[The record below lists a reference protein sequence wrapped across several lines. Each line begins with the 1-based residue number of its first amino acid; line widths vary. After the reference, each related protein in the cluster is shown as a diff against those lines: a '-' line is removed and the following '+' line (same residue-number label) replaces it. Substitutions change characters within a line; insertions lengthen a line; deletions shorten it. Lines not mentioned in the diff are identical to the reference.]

1 MEITYDTDPL
11 NVFIPPFSQRSWM
24 SILDSNHHKV
34 MDFCGNI
41 KIEQREEFLEKICK
55 ILNGYTTGNIKLKVE
70 YSEPHILFGGNK
82 FFLMRGWG
90 YLTGC
95 GGLRLSPELASK
107 MQDKFAEWVVNKL
120 LLKDE
125 DNK

>member
-11 NVFIPPFSQRSWM
+11 NVFIPPFSQRSGM

-125 DNK
+125 YNK